1 MAAVNAPLIV
11 VVGETASGKTALGI
25 ELAKKFDGEIIC
37 ADSRTVYRGMDIGT
51 AKPTNEEQSIVPH
64 HLLDIRDPDEI
75 YTVVQFQKDAQE
87 AIRGIANRGRL
98 PIMVGGSG
106 LYIDSVIY
114 DYSFYSDVIRD
125 KSNPRHLADGS
136 GSQDKVLR
144 ENTLIIGIER
154 DKSDLENRI
163 KKRVDIMLEA
173 GLVDEV
179 RSLITKYGRDK
190 PALSGIC
197 YQIFAEYLEARISL
211 DEARQKFV
219 HGDMVLAKKQRT
231 WFKRNKSIHWV
242 EASSG
247 AISLVTKWLQTN
259 NSE

>member
-1 MAAVNAPLIV
+1 MAPIKPPLVV
-11 VVGETASGKTALGI
+11 VVGETASGKTALGL
-25 ELAKKFDGEIIC
+25 ELAEKFGGEIIC
-37 ADSRTVYRGMDIGT
+37 ADSRTIYRGMDIGT

-64 HLLDIRDPDEI
+64 HLLDIRNPDET
-75 YTVVQFQKDAQE
+75 YTVAQFQADARE
-87 AIRGIANRGRL
+87 AIIDISSRGKL

-114 DYSFYSDVIRD
+114 DYSFYSDGIRD

-144 ENTLIIGIER
+144 ANTLVIGIQR
-154 DKSDLENRI
+154 DKGDLENRI

-179 RSLITKYGRDK
+179 SRLIAKYGRDK

-197 YQIFAEYLEARISL
+197 YQIFADYLEGRISL

-242 EASSG
+242 
-247 AISLVTKWLQTN
+247 N
-259 NSE
+259 NSGVAVDITTTFLNNLD